1 MHEGGHAAR
10 EIKVIACI
18 FSLSPTQP
26 HTHVTRGC
34 MRPTCPPT
42 CSGNPPT
49 PPSQTLSLS
58 PTCEVLLCPAGQGCR
73 GINVSNNS
81 FALQMP
87 LDLEITSQDLVLRK
101 LLLLRCEHCG
111 IPAKKLLE
119 LLELLRF
126 WPFRCC
132 IPLLSARLS

>member
-26 HTHVTRGC
+26 HTHVTGGC

-42 CSGNPPT
+42 CSGTPPT
-49 PPSQTLSLS
+49 PPSKTLSLS
-58 PTCEVLLCPAGQGCR
+58 PAREVLLCPAGQGCR
-73 GINVSNNS
+73 GLNVSNNS

-87 LDLEITSQDLVLRK
+87 LDLEITSKELVLRK
-101 LLLLRCEHCG
+101 LQFLSLRVIAILKAIHT
-111 IPAKKLLE
+111 
-119 LLELLRF
+119 
-126 WPFRCC
+126 
-132 IPLLSARLS
+132 LSIKTSAWFGWRIC